1 MREALDRKRASP
13 RAVHISR
20 VENVAGFRGEESE
33 LLRHYSFS
41 THKFAVI
48 RGRRDDHN
56 RLRLR
61 SNFVTYALPVGCS
74 LLTRFL
80 IRPFWVSNS
89 T

>member
-20 VENVAGFRGEESE
+20 VENVAGLSRGRIRTAAP
-33 LLRHYSFS
+33 LPFS

>member
-1 MREALDRKRASP
+1 VPRRELFTSAEWKMLLA
-13 RAVHISR
+13 
-20 VENVAGFRGEESE
+20 FRGEESE

-61 SNFVTYALPVGCS
+61 SNFVTSALPVGCS